1 MLHVPKLFWNPP
13 LIALWPYVTSPCMSQ
28 NFFLPSHGFSYIVS
42 HLNFQ
47 NRLAVQRL
55 ETSESPHYHDGRQ
68 EIGKYPKNFV
78 EQRAS
83 ESSVTETVTEKNFNP
98 ILIGESRIQ
107 IPFCVTPRTKT
118 FWIPRPWCYVPTF

>member
-1 MLHVPKLFWNPP
+1 
-13 LIALWPYVTSPCMSQ
+13 
-28 NFFLPSHGFSYIVS
+28 
-42 HLNFQ
+42 
-47 NRLAVQRL
+47 VQRL

-107 IPFCVTPRTKT
+107 IPFCVPPGRKHFGYQGHGVMSLLSET
-118 FWIPRPWCYVPTF
+118 FLMCSHTYHIISPK